1 MGTVPATVLYI
12 MSNDAKNKLLVNMTE
27 YLFLSSFTT
36 SVKESY
42 AQPFDQVKYEETCFE
57 PWNANKCTRITY
69 KTLYRQVVK
78 MDYRRRYQCCR
89 GFYESRN
96 KCVPRCT
103 KECVH
108 GRCVAPDRCQCE
120 SGWRGEDCSSC
131 RFGPNCAKECLC
143 HNGGHCDP
151 EKGQCQCDPGFKGPR
166 CDHRMC
172 PDGTYGMHCEHR
184 CLCYSQNTLRCAVC
198 FHVCY

>member
-1 MGTVPATVLYI
+1 MWRKALYSSMEAAEICVL
-12 MSNDAKNKLLVNMTE
+12 
-27 YLFLSSFTT
+27 LFVLGGVSDLTLALDPRDPNVCSLWESFTT

-42 AQPFDQVKYEETCFE
+42 AQPFDHVYEEKCSE
-57 PWNANKCTRITY
+57 PWSPNQCTRHRVTY

-89 GFYESRN
+89 GFYESGN

-120 SGWRGEDCSSC
+120 SGWRGDDCSSS
-131 RFGPNCAKECLC
+131 R
-143 HNGGHCDP
+143 
-151 EKGQCQCDPGFKGPR
+151 
-166 CDHRMC
+166 
-172 PDGTYGMHCEHR
+172 
-184 CLCYSQNTLRCAVC
+184 
-198 FHVCY
+198 